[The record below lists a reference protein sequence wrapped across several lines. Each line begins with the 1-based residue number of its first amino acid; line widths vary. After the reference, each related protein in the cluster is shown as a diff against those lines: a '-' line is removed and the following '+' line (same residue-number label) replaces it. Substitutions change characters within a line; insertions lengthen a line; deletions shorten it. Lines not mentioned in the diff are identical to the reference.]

1 MRKTLRLS
9 VIALA
14 LAAPLIGQTPRPA
27 PMPKESE
34 TRDVEYPILTVSGT
48 GQARVAPD
56 QATVRLGVLAQGA
69 SAREA
74 QERVNR
80 SAQAVLDAI
89 RKAGIPAERIQTT
102 GLSLSPQY
110 AQGRGDQGPRITGY
124 QASNTVT
131 VLVEDLSK
139 VGPVIDAGLTSGA
152 NNLDGVDFG
161 LRKDDAARAAAL
173 TDAVQSAR
181 VKAEALARAL
191 RVKLVEIVEVA
202 EGGVSIAPPPSP
214 FRGRVALAAEAMTAT
229 PVSAGEVGVEASVT
243 IRWRIASCPGDGP
256 CS

>member
-14 LAAPLIGQTPRPA
+14 LAAPLIGQTPRPGG
-27 PMPKESE
+27 SE
-34 TRDVEYPILTVSGT
+34 ARDVEYPVLTVSGT
-48 GQARVAPD
+48 GQTRVAPD
-56 QATVRLGVLAQGA
+56 QATVRLGVLAQA
-69 SAREA
+69 PSAREA

-161 LRKDDAARAAAL
+161 LRKDDAARATAL
-173 TDAVQSAR
+173 TDAVRSAR

-202 EGGVSIAPPPSP
+202 EGGVSVSPPPSP

-243 IRWRIASCPGDGP
+243 VRWRIASCPGDGP

>member
-1 MRKTLRLS
+1 MRETLRMLT
-9 VIALA
+9 IALA
-14 LAAPLIGQTPRPA
+14 LAAPLAAQAPRPGGNEV
-27 PMPKESE
+27 KEM
-34 TRDVEYPILTVSGT
+34 DYPILTVSGT

-69 SAREA
+69 TAREA
-74 QERVNR
+74 QTQVNR

-89 RKAGIPAERIQTT
+89 RKVGIPAERIQTT
-102 GLSLSPQY
+102 GLSLNPQY
-110 AQGRGDQGPRITGY
+110 AETRPGQGPRVTGY
-124 QASNTVT
+124 QASNSVT

-152 NNLDGVDFG
+152 NTLDGVDFG
-161 LRKDDAARAAAL
+161 LRNDATARAAAL

-191 RVKLVEIVEVA
+191 RVKLVEIVEVG
-202 EGGVSIAPPPSP
+202 EGGISLSPPPSP
-214 FRGRVALAAEAMTAT
+214 FRGRVGMAAEAMVAT
-229 PVSAGEVGVEASVT
+229 PVSSGEVGVEASVT
-243 IRWRIASCPGDGP
+243 VRWRIAPCPGDGP

>member
-1 MRKTLRLS
+1 MRETLRLA

-14 LAAPLIGQTPRPA
+14 LAAPLAAQAPRPGG
-27 PMPKESE
+27 SE
-34 TRDVEYPILTVSGT
+34 TREAEPPALTVSGS

-69 SAREA
+69 TAREA
-74 QERVNR
+74 QTQVNR
-80 SAQAVLDAI
+80 AAQAVLDAI
-89 RKAGIPAERIQTT
+89 RKAGIQPERIQTT
-102 GLSLSPQY
+102 GLSLNPQY
-110 AQGRGDQGPRITGY
+110 AEGRPGQGPRITGY

-152 NNLDGVDFG
+152 NNLDGVEFG
-161 LRKDDAARAAAL
+161 LRNDDTARAAAL
-173 TDAVQSAR
+173 TDAVRSAR
-181 VKAEALARAL
+181 IKAEALARAL
-191 RVKLVEIVEVA
+191 RVRLVEIAEVA
-202 EGGVSIAPPPSP
+202 EGGVSISPPPSP
-214 FRGRVALAAEAMTAT
+214 FRGKMAMAAEAMTAT

-243 IRWRIASCPGDGP
+243 VRWRIAPCPGDGP

>member
-1 MRKTLRLS
+1 MREILRLS

-14 LAAPLIGQTPRPA
+14 LAAPLAAQAPRPGG
-27 PMPKESE
+27 SE
-34 TRDVEYPILTVSGT
+34 ARDVESPILTVSGS

-69 SAREA
+69 TAREA
-74 QERVNR
+74 QDKVNR
-80 SAQAVLDAI
+80 SAQGVLDAI

-110 AQGRGDQGPRITGY
+110 AQGRSDQGPRITGY

-152 NNLDGVDFG
+152 NNLDGVEFG

-173 TDAVQSAR
+173 TDAVRSAR

-191 RVKLVEIVEVA
+191 RVRLVEIVEVA
-202 EGGVSIAPPPSP
+202 EGGVSISPPPSP
-214 FRGRVALAAEAMTAT
+214 FRGRVAMAAEAMIAT

-243 IRWRIASCPGDGP
+243 IRWRIAPCPGDGP

>member
-1 MRKTLRLS
+1 MREILRLS
-9 VIALA
+9 MIALA
-14 LAAPLIGQTPRPA
+14 LAAPLAAQVPRPGGTEV
-27 PMPKESE
+27 K
-34 TRDVEYPILTVSGT
+34 DVEYPTLTVAGT

-56 QATVRLGVLAQGA
+56 EATVRLGVLAQGA
-69 SAREA
+69 TAREA
-74 QERVNR
+74 QNQVNR

-89 RKAGIPAERIQTT
+89 RKLGIPPERIQTT
-102 GLSLSPQY
+102 GLSLNPQY
-110 AQGRGDQGPRITGY
+110 AQGKPDQGPRITGY

-161 LRKDDAARAAAL
+161 LRNDDAARAAAL
-173 TDAVQSAR
+173 TDAVKSAR

-191 RVKLVEIVEVA
+191 KVKLVEIVEVA
-202 EGGVSIAPPPSP
+202 EGGVAVSPPPSP
-214 FRGRVALAAEAMTAT
+214 FRGRIAMAAEAMATT

-243 IRWRIASCPGDGP
+243 IRWRIEPER
-256 CS
+256 

>member
-1 MRKTLRLS
+1 MRETLKLLM
-9 VIALA
+9 IALA
-14 LAAPLIGQTPRPA
+14 LAAPLGAQAPRPGGGE
-27 PMPKESE
+27 MKEM
-34 TRDVEYPILTVSGT
+34 DYPILTVSGT

-56 QATVRLGVLAQGA
+56 QATVRLGVLAQA
-69 SAREA
+69 TTAREA
-74 QERVNR
+74 QTQVNR

-89 RKAGIPAERIQTT
+89 RKAGIPPERIQTI
-102 GLSLSPQY
+102 GLSLNPQY
-110 AQGRGDQGPRITGY
+110 AQGRPDQGPRITGY

-161 LRKDDAARAAAL
+161 LRNDAAARAAAL
-173 TDAVQSAR
+173 TDAVGSAR
-181 VKAEALARAL
+181 IKAEALARAL

-202 EGGVSIAPPPSP
+202 EGGVSISPPPSP
-214 FRGRVALAAEAMTAT
+214 FRGRMAVAAEAMTAT

-243 IRWRIASCPGDGP
+243 VRWRIAPCPGDGP

>member
-1 MRKTLRLS
+1 MREILKLS

-14 LAAPLIGQTPRPA
+14 LAAPLAAQTPRPA
-27 PMPKESE
+27 GSDLKDLEPP
-34 TRDVEYPILTVSGT
+34 TLTVAGT

-56 QATVRLGVLAQGA
+56 QATVRLGVLAQA
-69 SAREA
+69 TTAREA
-74 QERVNR
+74 QNQVNR

-89 RKAGIPAERIQTT
+89 RKLGIPPERIQTT
-102 GLSLSPQY
+102 GLSLNPQY
-110 AQGRGDQGPRITGY
+110 AQGKPDQGPRITGY

-161 LRKDDAARAAAL
+161 LRNDAAVRASAL
-173 TDAVQSAR
+173 TNAVESAR

-191 RVKLVEIVEVA
+191 KLKLVEILEVA
-202 EGGVSIAPPPSP
+202 EGGVSVSPPPSP
-214 FRGRVALAAEAMTAT
+214 FRGRIAMAAEAVAT

-243 IRWRIASCPGDGP
+243 IRWRIAPCPSDGP